1 MTPHMTVDKINV
13 SLAIDNAKKLLKDE
27 KEIPSSVKISL
38 ELMITI
44 ISLLVDRLNLNSS
57 NSSIPP
63 SKNPIGKQIRKTR
76 KDKGVKRKP
85 GAQKGHQGTTLKKIE
100 NPDSIETIKIDKRTI
115 PAGNY
120 TDVGFDSR
128 QVFDIEISLT
138 VIEYRAQ
145 ILQDDKGKQFVAK
158 FP

>member
-1 MTPHMTVDKINV
+1 MTVDKINV

-63 SKNPIGKQIRKTR
+63 SKNPIGKQKREKTR
-76 KDKGVKRKP
+76 ELKEN
-85 GAQKGHQGTTLKKIE
+85 QGLKKG
-100 NPDSIETIKIDKRTI
+100 IKGR
-115 PAGNY
+115 
-120 TDVGFDSR
+120 
-128 QVFDIEISLT
+128 L
-138 VIEYRAQ
+138 
-145 ILQDDKGKQFVAK
+145 
-158 FP
+158 